1 MYLVYFRGFCCT
13 VVTVCLC
20 VLPAT
25 NGFPQTGEV
34 KVPADTLVYLA
45 TREALVG
52 KKGQVK
58 VGQMVRCTVWKDVIV
73 NGHVVIEAGASALAK
88 VDSLKTAKV
97 AGIKGKRSIAA
108 LEVNGVDDNPIS
120 LTGGYN
126 KEGKGRIAL
135 AASLAGIIFLPL
147 IFIKGSAAELPSGT
161 IFDAYTVQSF
171 SLPIVD
177 IKRSRV
183 IDLSYAMSDFDVEIL
198 YDNLEAQEKPTHFDF
213 LISAPAYAPEDFVI
227 DKINGAE
234 IKPIKMKTTSVE
246 RDDDTLTVQ
255 STVKIK
261 TLAKKFSKGINTI
274 EVAYEKDEERF
285 SQELIVEVQF

>member
-1 MYLVYFRGFCCT
+1 MYIVYFRSFCCT

-20 VLPAT
+20 LLPAT

-34 KVPADTLVYLA
+34 KVPTGTLVYLA
-45 TREALVG
+45 TTETLVG
-52 KKGQVK
+52 KKNQVK
-58 VGQMVRCTVWKDVIV
+58 VGQIVHCAVWKDVIV
-73 NGHVVIEAGASALAK
+73 NGRVVIEAGASALAR

-97 AGIKGKRSIAA
+97 AGIKGKMAIGAV
-108 LEVNGVDDNPIS
+108 EVNGLDGNPIS

-135 AASLAGIIFLPL
+135 SATLAAVIFLPL
-147 IFIKGSAAELPSGT
+147 IFIKGSAAEVPSGT
-161 IFDAYTVQSF
+161 IFDAYTRQSF
-171 SLPIVD
+171 LVPVAD
-177 IKRSRV
+177 IKRGRV
-183 IDLSYAMSDFDVEIL
+183 IDLSYAMSDFHVEIL

-213 LISAPAYAPEDFVI
+213 LISAPADAPEDFVI
-227 DKINGAE
+227 DRINGAE
-234 IKPIKMKTTSVE
+234 IKSIKMKTTSVE

-274 EVAYEKDEERF
+274 EVAYDKDEERV
-285 SQELIVEVQF
+285 SQELIVEIQF